1 MYAAETEELMEHLR
15 TYVAPEPV
23 LANFG
28 ISAGIAT
35 YGGCPVVLHPK
46 FETRE
51 IRGLVEEYGEA
62 LFKGDEAEFKGWMEA
77 RGATVYV
84 HSMGEFSE
92 IEPGYQMRYMVDA
105 LDPATNAAARLFEQR
120 PEELKHFAP
129 QFANRKYR
137 VYRAKASTTAARL
150 AQARAEE
157 ARAALEGGEIGLA
170 AALAAHALR
179 MDAGNA
185 DAQETLRVAGN
196 LDESGFRAD
205 DEGAAFYEASRLAPA
220 DPWRAER

>member
-1 MYAAETEELMEHLR
+1 M
-15 TYVAPEPV
+15 
-23 LANFG
+23 
-28 ISAGIAT
+28 
-35 YGGCPVVLHPK
+35 VLHPK

-170 AALAAHALR
+170 AAVAAHALR

-220 DPWRAER
+220 DPWLAER